1 MYETVQNN
9 DNIEALAMA
18 ALQTPSLPR
27 SVVHSVESGSIGRL
41 VSIEVNLDG
50 SEVDVKQERP
60 PVPPRNG
67 SKSDGESKQQSTTD
81 SNSEVESQEQSRG
94 DSTTETSS
102 EMEGQEDRSGQETPS
117 DSGHG
122 SFNDLEACLRSEM
135 DTSESAEDPAV
146 NSSSNEPEERMRID
160 PSVEDLFNSPQYD
173 TLRSNKLKE
182 KQ

>member
-27 SVVHSVESGSIGRL
+27 SVIHSIESGSIGRL
-41 VSIEVNLDG
+41 MSIEVNIDG
-50 SEVDVKQERP
+50 NEVNVKQEGP

-67 SKSDGESKQQSTTD
+67 SKSDGESKQQSTID
-81 SNSEVESQEQSRG
+81 SKSDVESQEQSRG

-102 EMEGQEDRSGQETPS
+102 SEMEGQEDSSGQETPS

-122 SFNDLEACLRSEM
+122 SFNDLEAWL
-135 DTSESAEDPAV
+135 
-146 NSSSNEPEERMRID
+146 
-160 PSVEDLFNSPQYD
+160 
-173 TLRSNKLKE
+173 E
-182 KQ
+182 K